1 MMAHG
6 DAKRAVEKLLKGLGG
21 FSVLLP
27 ELIDMVSLN
36 ENDERDKNKRRYLT
50 RLRLDLENALF
61 NYERRYIE
69 EELVQKAVDEVRENF
84 DVKWKE

>member
-1 MMAHG
+1 M
-6 DAKRAVEKLLKGLGG
+6 KAVHSQPPTNTSNNVINPKALG
-21 FSVLLP
+21 
-27 ELIDMVSLN
+27 
-36 ENDERDKNKRRYLT
+36 DKNKRRYLT